1 VGTGA
6 VRAVGQRE
14 VMDVLREFK
23 KPYRPICLVLAVYR
37 PVW

>member
-14 VMDVLREFK
+14 VMDVLEFK